1 MEGGGSSKRGGGSK
15 KRGGGSGTKKIRP
28 KVRANLGEPDRF
40 RLQDEPDQVPLFQT
54 QQFPPFQTQQYPPFQ
69 SQTYHN
75 QPFVP
80 PFQPHQFQSQTYQ
93 TQPHALDPLLE
104 DNTLLHHFAKAW
116 HEPREPQQSVDED
129 EEEEEEEEAEENEE
143 EEEEEQNVE
152 VQEIVPIGRQP
163 WTSEEEV
170 SLTKAYLHI
179 SESRKHGNEQRK
191 EAFWRRVIAHF
202 MKLPGARV
210 RNMDKMTS
218 KWSDLNRKMSRF
230 NACFIQKSRNPQS
243 GASEAT
249 IMQQATEMYC
259 TTYHKRT
266 FPHVAAWQVAR
277 HHPKWVPVEL
287 VDTHGPTAPKN
298 QGGSKRTKTSDSG
311 NYTTSASDNLPQMN
325 LNDEPLDEP
334 LDEPVEEN
342 TPTRPRRRRGGD
354 SSSKGKE
361 AVAESIFRIEEE
373 KMTQY
378 KMAEQRKETMMTLK
392 VEREQAYKEHLKTIE
407 RQNDLKILCEK
418 HAHLDEPF
426 KSIVIEQKRA
436 ICAKWGWE
444 MPSV

>member
-1 MEGGGSSKRGGGSK
+1 
-15 KRGGGSGTKKIRP
+15 
-28 KVRANLGEPDRF
+28 
-40 RLQDEPDQVPLFQT
+40 
-54 QQFPPFQTQQYPPFQ
+54 
-69 SQTYHN
+69 
-75 QPFVP
+75 
-80 PFQPHQFQSQTYQ
+80 
-93 TQPHALDPLLE
+93 
-104 DNTLLHHFAKAW
+104 
-116 HEPREPQQSVDED
+116 
-129 EEEEEEEEAEENEE
+129 
-143 EEEEEQNVE
+143 
-152 VQEIVPIGRQP
+152 
-163 WTSEEEV
+163 
-170 SLTKAYLHI
+170 
-179 SESRKHGNEQRK
+179 
-191 EAFWRRVIAHF
+191 
-202 MKLPGARV
+202 MKLPGARI
-210 RNMDKMTS
+210 RNMDQMTS
-218 KWSDLNRKMSRF
+218 KWTDLNGKISKF

-266 FPHVAAWQVAR
+266 FPHVAAWEVAR

-287 VDTHGPTAPKN
+287 VDTRGPTAPKKR
-298 QGGSKRTKTSDSG
+298 GGSKRSKTSDSG
-311 NYTTSASDNLPQMN
+311 NYTTSASDNLLQMN

-334 LDEPVEEN
+334 DQPLDEPVEED

-361 AVAESIFRIEEE
+361 AVAESIIRIEEE
-373 KMTQY
+373 KMTQF
-378 KMAEQRKETMMTLK
+378 KKAEQRKETMMTIK

-407 RQNDLKILCEK
+407 RQNDLKILCEN